1 MYSNPAFTR
10 QPAGSDGRNNN
21 LQGVPPSG
29 GGSREPSPGQERAR
43 SWPFGLRSSR
53 LRPAACALRLPVL
66 PHHQVG
72 SSASVGSGSPQWP
85 IRRPALPARG
95 FRGISLSLRACG
107 IPRPLA
113 RGQALDSPGL
123 PRPTDADEQT
133 HHRQRAP
140 VPQRLDAACGCC
152 FRSVYF
158 PLPNLGIQAAPA
170 ERRWQG
176 VLLNSRTRE
185 LRQTVNLDLTKS

>member
-10 QPAGSDGRNNN
+10 QPAGNDGRNAY
-21 LQGVPPSG
+21 LQACPPLG
-29 GGSREPSPGQERAR
+29 DGSRKPSPGQKRAR

-66 PHHQVG
+66 PQYQVG

-113 RGQALDSPGL
+113 RGPALDSPGL
-123 PRPTDADEQT
+123 PRPTEADEQT

-140 VPQRLDAACGCC
+140 VPKVLMQPAAAALK
-152 FRSVYF
+152 SVYY

-176 VLLNSRTRE
+176 VSIKKPAQWWARFA
-185 LRQTVNLDLTKS
+185 DA

>member
-1 MYSNPAFTR
+1 
-10 QPAGSDGRNNN
+10 
-21 LQGVPPSG
+21 VPPSG
-29 GGSREPSPGQERAR
+29 GGSREPSPGQKHAG

-85 IRRPALPARG
+85 IRRLALPARG

-170 ERRWQG
+170 ERRWQVDSIKNPLYG
-176 VLLNSRTRE
+176 GLVRAFSRGLYRRVVLLSCPG
-185 LRQTVNLDLTKS
+185 QPHA

>member
-1 MYSNPAFTR
+1 MYCVTNHGKFATNTLSC
-10 QPAGSDGRNNN
+10 
-21 LQGVPPSG
+21 VPPSG
-29 GGSREPSPGQERAR
+29 GGSREPSPGQKRAR

-72 SSASVGSGSPQWP
+72 SSSSEGSGSPQWP

-113 RGQALDSPGL
+113 RGPALDSPGL
-123 PRPTDADEQT
+123 PRPSEADEQT

-140 VPQRLDAACGCC
+140 VPRVLMQPAAAALK
-152 FRSVYF
+152 SVYF
-158 PLPNLGIQAAPA
+158 PRPTLG
-170 ERRWQG
+170 
-176 VLLNSRTRE
+176 L
-185 LRQTVNLDLTKS
+185 